1 MGIAAAVIPREW
13 GQRLRYTRGNG
24 DICCLP
30 NDLRSQARAE
40 PNVNLILAIPATSS
54 SSERSFSTAGGR
66 TLEKCRS
73 QLKPSSVDGLMFMHG
88 FH

>member
-30 NDLRSQARAE
+30 NDSRSQVRAE
-40 PNVNLILAIPATSS
+40 PNVNLLILAIPVTST
-54 SSERSFSTAGGR
+54 SSERSFSTAGR
-66 TLEKCRS
+66 TLEKRRS
-73 QLKPSSVDGLMFMHG
+73 QLKPSSVDNLMFLHG